1 MSEPRNVRA
10 KARATLPE
18 FDVILPMTRRAQI
31 AGSLRNLILS
41 GQLTPGTQLVESKL
55 AGRFGVSRGSIRE
68 AIRELVDEGLLI
80 NRPYAGTFV
89 VNLDEKMLIELFSL
103 RSALEQF
110 CFTQLWSR
118 RDEIFRKELIA
129 RHLALVKAVRDKKR
143 VEAIK
148 AEMYFHSYPYEF
160 CGNQILIE
168 VWHQL
173 SQKIQL
179 SFVMSQAIV
188 HDSDFIGT
196 NERFV
201 ELALGTDLSRMH
213 REIERHLELGLI
225 AAKKLIAAAAPLHP
239 GAV

>member
-1 MSEPRNVRA
+1 MSGPRKVRTKETA
-10 KARATLPE
+10 SLPE
-18 FDVILPMTRRAQI
+18 FEVVLPMTRRAQI

-41 GQLTPGTQLVESKL
+41 GQLTPGMQLVESKL
-55 AGRFGVSRGSIRE
+55 ASRFAVSRGSIRE

-103 RSALEQF
+103 RGALEQF
-110 CFTQLWSR
+110 CFTQLWPR
-118 RDEIFRKELIA
+118 RNDIFRKEFIA
-129 RHLALVKAVRDKKR
+129 RHLALVKAVRAGKR

-160 CGNQILIE
+160 CGNQILLE
-168 VWHQL
+168 VWYQL

-188 HDSDFIGT
+188 HDNDFIGT
-196 NERFV
+196 SERFV
-201 ELALGTDLSRMH
+201 ELALGRDLSKML

-225 AAKKLIAAAAPLHP
+225 AAKKLVAGAAPFHP
-239 GAV
+239 SAV